1 MNKKIL
7 IIYATYGS
15 GHKTVANYLYESLKK
30 EYNVK
35 IMDILEY
42 DNILGKISKNLFEL
56 NFKHKGSLIFSLLYN
71 IFDHKITTLPYKP
84 ITKSMLKNKK
94 LKEEI
99 VNFNPDLII
108 CTHFFGITMS
118 SLYKDKKL
126 INSKLISIITDYV
139 SHELWEKDINNI
151 DALIVSNKLV
161 KDSLVKKGISKDKIY
176 SYGIPLSCE
185 FSNVLNKDL
194 IKNKY
199 KVNND
204 KKTILFFAGGS
215 IGSDFS
221 YSYFKKL
228 VKNKFDANIIFV
240 CGKNE
245 KLKNK
250 CNNFIELNNYKNVRV
265 LGFSNEV
272 NNLLNISDFVITKPG
287 GISITECLE
296 MKKPMILIPGNGG
309 QEIYNALFVSLNG
322 YGTIAK
328 TPEKLIKTV
337 DTYLNKTILKK
348 MRKNLNNYQNNNS
361 IKKIMNL
368 VKKCLTNKNACNT
381 IYNQGEKN
389 PK

>member
-15 GHKTVANYLYESLKK
+15 GHKTVANYLYESLKS

-35 IMDILEY
+35 IMDILDY

-56 NFKHKGSLIFSLLYN
+56 NFKHKGNLIFNTLYKFFN
-71 IFDHKITTLPYKP
+71 HKVTTLPYKP
-84 ITKSMLKNKK
+84 ITKSILKNKK

-99 VNFNPDLII
+99 VNFNPDII
-108 CTHFFGITMS
+108 LCTHFFGITMS
-118 SLYKDKKL
+118 SQYKDKKL

-151 DALIVSNKLV
+151 DALIVSNNLV
-161 KDSLVKKGISKDKIY
+161 KDSLIKKGINKDKIY
-176 SYGIPLSCE
+176 PYGIPLSFE

-199 KVNND
+199 KVNNG

-221 YSYFKKL
+221 YSYFKRL
-228 VKNKFDANIIFV
+228 VKNEFDANIIFV

-245 KLKNK
+245 KLKIK
-250 CNNFIELNNYKNVRV
+250 CENFIELNSYKNVKV

-296 MKKPMILIPGNGG
+296 MRKPMILIPGNGG
-309 QEIYNALFVSLNG
+309 QEIYNALFVKLSG

-328 TPEKLIKTV
+328 SPDKLVKEVNLLLSNETL
-337 DTYLNKTILKK
+337 LNKLKSKLKK
-348 MRKNLNNYQNNNS
+348 HEKNNS
-361 IKKIMNL
+361 IKKITKL
-368 VKKCLTNKNACNT
+368 INT
-381 IYNQGEKN
+381 LLK
-389 PK
+389 